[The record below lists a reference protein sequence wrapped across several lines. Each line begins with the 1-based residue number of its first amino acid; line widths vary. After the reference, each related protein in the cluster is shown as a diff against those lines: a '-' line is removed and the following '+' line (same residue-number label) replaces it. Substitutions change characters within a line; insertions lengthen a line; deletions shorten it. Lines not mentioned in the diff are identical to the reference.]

1 MIKLSQSVIW
11 PMNCL
16 KRSPYWVGFTL
27 EMVFFLWNR
36 DLKMV
41 SMPFFVSYCC
51 RMSMMPGREGEKR
64 VAREGRTQCGG
75 QHTS

>member
-1 MIKLSQSVIW
+1 
-11 PMNCL
+11 MNCL
-16 KRSPYWVGFTL
+16 KRSPYCVGFTD

-51 RMSMMPGREGEKR
+51 RMSMMPAVSHGCHARQ
-64 VAREGRTQCGG
+64 AREQGWG
-75 QHTS
+75 